1 MPELRRILHPTD
13 FSPASRPAL
22 ARAVALA
29 KASRGRLT
37 VLHVVSRAVPY
48 VRELHLREQLRAAIR
63 DEAQRRLDALLSK
76 AKEARVSA
84 EGVLVE
90 GEPHREIVRVATSR
104 HADVIVMGTHG
115 RTGLS
120 RFLMGSV
127 ATRVLREAPC
137 PVLTVR
143 RR

>member
-1 MPELRRILHPTD
+1 
-13 FSPASRPAL
+13 
-22 ARAVALA
+22 
-29 KASRGRLT
+29 
-37 VLHVVSRAVPY
+37 VPY
-48 VRELHLREQLRAAIR
+48 VRDLHLREQLRAAIR
-63 DEAQRRLDALLSK
+63 HEAQRRLDALLTK
-76 AKEARVSA
+76 AKKARVPA